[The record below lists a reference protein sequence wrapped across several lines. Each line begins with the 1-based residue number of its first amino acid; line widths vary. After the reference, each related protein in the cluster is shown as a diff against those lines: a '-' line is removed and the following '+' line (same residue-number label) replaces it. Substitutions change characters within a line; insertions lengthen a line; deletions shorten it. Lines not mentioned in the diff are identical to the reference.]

1 MVIEMQKNITSWF
14 FKRPK
19 TSSFLVFLFLL
30 GIVFFFVFLRY
41 RIIKENEHREMS
53 NILGV
58 VRQNIEQLL
67 KNSYTSALT
76 IAMTVNDKGVPE
88 NFDAIGKKLVSTNE
102 GIDAVQLVPNGVI
115 KYIYPKEGN
124 ESALDLD
131 ILKHPV
137 LKLEALKSVKE
148 EMMYFAGPLELKQGG
163 LGIVGRIPVYKNN
176 QFWGFSGVI
185 IRMETLIKLSGIHSI
200 DDSKYF
206 FQFSKMNI
214 DTGKETFF
222 GTKTTDFKDRYF
234 QSVRIPDG
242 DWKLYIISSNKNS
255 IINQTLTSL
264 ILGVLFSIFC
274 GLWAYSLLRKPAE
287 LQKLVNKQSL
297 KLIENEMKFK
307 LIFDNA
313 PIGIAKVDAYTGR
326 FIEINREFSTITD
339 YTKEELSQ
347 MSFMDITL
355 AEDLEQDKEIQKKI
369 LDDEIRF
376 YNTEKQYINK
386 RGYLV
391 WTNILA
397 TPLWNKG
404 EKPNHIIAI
413 IEDITD
419 KKRAEQDL
427 RDSFELVSEQNKRLL
442 NFSYI
447 VSHNLRSHTSNIQC
461 ISTFLETAETQEERH
476 EMIDLLKRVSHSL
489 NETMYNLNEVVNI
502 RSNTELAT
510 ESINLHDAI
519 ENTKEVLREP
529 IYKSGATIYNTVSK
543 DVIVTYN
550 RAYLESVLYNFI
562 SNAIRHHFPN
572 RAPEVQL
579 SYDAQKR
586 VLKITDNG
594 VGIDLEKNGSKL
606 FGMYKTFNN
615 TNIPDSKGIGLFITK
630 NQIDAMGGSVEVSS
644 ELNIGT
650 TFSIYFK

>member
-41 RIIKENEHREMS
+41 RIIQENEHREMS

-76 IAMTVNDKGVPE
+76 MAMTVNDKGVPE
-88 NFDAIGKKLVSTNE
+88 NFEAIGKKLVSTNE

-326 FIEINREFSTITD
+326 FIEVNREFCNIIGYS
-339 YTKEELSQ
+339 KEELSEIT
-347 MSFMDITL
+347 FMDITL
-355 AEDLEQDKEIQKKI
+355 QEELESDLKTLGKI
-369 LDDEIRF
+369 LNDEIRF
-376 YNTEKQYINK
+376 YSTEKRYIHK
-386 RGYLV
+386 RGHLI
-391 WTNILA
+391 WSTILA
-397 TPLWNKG
+397 SPLWNKG
-404 EKPNHIIAI
+404 EKPNHIIGI
-413 IEDITD
+413 IEDITE
-419 KKRAEQDL
+419 KKRVEQDL
-427 RDSFELVSEQNKRLL
+427 KESFELVSEQNKRLL

-447 VSHNLRSHTSNIQC
+447 VSHNLRSHTSNIQS
-461 ISTFLETAETQEERH
+461 ITTLLETTETQEERN
-476 EMIDLLKRVSHSL
+476 EMLDLLKRVSHSL
-489 NETMYNLNEVVNI
+489 NDTMYNLNEVVNI
-502 RSNTELAT
+502 RNTTELAT
-510 ESINLHDAI
+510 ESLNLHDNI
-519 ENTKEVLREP
+519 ENTLLVMRDQ
-529 IYKSGATIYNTVSK
+529 IAKSEATIHNMVSQE
-543 DVIVTYN
+543 VCITYN
-550 RAYLESVLYNFI
+550 KAYLESILYNFI
-562 SNAIRHHFPN
+562 SNAIRHHYPN
-572 RAPEVQL
+572 RKPEVHI
-579 SYDAQKR
+579 SFDAKKN
-586 VLKITDNG
+586 VLKIKDNG
-594 VGIDLEKNGSKL
+594 VGIDLEKNGNKL

-615 TNIPDSKGIGLFITK
+615 NNIPDSKGIGLFITK
-630 NQIDAMGGSVEVSS
+630 NQIDAMGGTVEVAS
-644 ELNIGT
+644 ELHNGT

>member
-1 MVIEMQKNITSWF
+1 MAVELYKKITHWF
-14 FKRPK
+14 FKRPRA
-19 TSSFLVFLFLL
+19 SSFLVFLFLTA
-30 GIVFFFVFLRY
+30 IVFFFVALRF
-41 RIIKENEHREMS
+41 RIIQENEHREMR
-53 NILGV
+53 NVLGV
-58 VRQNIEQLL
+58 VHQNIEQLL
-67 KNSYTSALT
+67 KNSYASALT
-76 IAMTVNDKGVPE
+76 MAMTLNDEGVPE
-88 NFDAIGKKLVSTNE
+88 NFETVGRRLVSANE

-115 KYIYPKEGN
+115 KYIYPLKDN
-124 ESALDLD
+124 EAALDFD
-131 ILKHPV
+131 ILNHPV
-137 LKLEALKSVKE
+137 LKLEALKSVKDE
-148 EMMYFAGPLELKQGG
+148 TMYFAGPLELKQGG
-163 LGIVGRIPVYKNN
+163 MAIIGRIPVYKNDA
-176 QFWGFSGVI
+176 FWGFSGVI
-185 IRMETLIKLSGIHSI
+185 IRLETLIKLSGIKSI
-200 DDSKYF
+200 DESKYF
-206 FQFSKMNI
+206 FQFSKI
-214 DTGKETFF
+214 DLETGEELFF
-222 GTKTTDFKDRYF
+222 GSKTTEFKDHYY
-234 QSVRIPDG
+234 QSVSIPDG
-242 DWKLYIISSNKNS
+242 NWKLYIIASSKS
-255 IINQTLTSL
+255 STINESATSVV
-264 ILGVLFSIFC
+264 LGVLFSVFC
-274 GLWAYSLLRKPAE
+274 GLWFYNIMKRPSE
-287 LQKLVNKQSL
+287 LQELVENQSML
-297 KLIENEMKFK
+297 LQENEKKFQM
-307 LIFDNA
+307 IFDNA
-313 PIGIAKVDAYTGR
+313 PIGIAKVDAYTGK